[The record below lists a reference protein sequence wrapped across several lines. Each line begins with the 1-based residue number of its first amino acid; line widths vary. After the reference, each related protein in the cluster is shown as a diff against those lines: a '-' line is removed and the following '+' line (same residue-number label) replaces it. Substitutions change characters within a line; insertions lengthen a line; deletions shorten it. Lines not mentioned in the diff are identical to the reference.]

1 MEMSSRKQRKSNGS
15 LSSNGYYGTGGSG
28 GGTGGGTALEPE
40 EPVADMDLEVVVV
53 QEVVQEELVIH

>member
-1 MEMSSRKQRKSNGS
+1 MAIMEQVV
-15 LSSNGYYGTGGSG
+15 LVE
-28 GGTGGGTALEPE
+28 GTGGGTALEPE